1 MGLKKI
7 LGRLATTRCHVLIVE
22 APGHAPVRMAVEQDL
37 ARRGWVPA
45 LSPADA
51 DILCVCGEPAADLTQ
66 VLDRIWDELPS
77 PRART
82 TVVAAADIEGALTAC
97 ARELAD
103 PERQAAKAGARNND
117 AGSPDSGDH
126 GQMDDGDMGHSQMDH
141 GQMDDGQMDD
151 GEMDHGQMDHGSMDH
166 DPMDHGSM
174 DHGGM
179 DMPMPDGIA
188 LAGQGSDRDGLDL
201 DELQVPLGPVLPF
214 WPAGLVLRCT
224 LQGDVVMSAQAE
236 WLSTGPGAEATV
248 ADSRAVV
255 VHQTDLASRLL
266 RLAGSTDAAGRME
279 RIRNQALASGSAAA
293 SHGPLTA
300 ELSRLKRSF
309 LLRRSLRGVGRVGTD
324 APRPEAGTDAWDRLL
339 GMVEGAVSAAAGVYQ
354 PPSRLSRHL
363 DAALL
368 ADLAAGQ
375 ELGRVRLIVASLDL
389 SPVAAL
395 TAAAR

>member
-1 MGLKKI
+1 
-7 LGRLATTRCHVLIVE
+7 
-22 APGHAPVRMAVEQDL
+22 MAVEQDL
-37 ARRGWVPA
+37 VERGWVPA

-51 DILCVCGEPAADLTQ
+51 DILCLCGEPAADLAG

-82 TVVAAADIEGALTAC
+82 TVVAAADIDGALTAC

-103 PERQAAKAGARNND
+103 PERQASQAGARNND

-126 GQMDDGDMGHSQMDH
+126 GQMDDGD
-141 GQMDDGQMDD
+141 
-151 GEMDHGQMDHGSMDH
+151 
-166 DPMDHGSM
+166 MDHGSM

-201 DELQVPLGPVLPF
+201 DELQVPLGPVLPA

-324 APRPEAGTDAWDRLL
+324 APRPEAGTDVWDRLL
-339 GMVEGAVSAAAGVYQ
+339 GMVEAAVSAAAGVYQ
-354 PPSRLSRHL
+354 PPSRLSRQV

-368 ADLAAGQ
+368 ADLAAGL
-375 ELGRVRLIVASLDL
+375 ELGTVRLIVASFDL

>member
-1 MGLKKI
+1 MGLKNV

-22 APGHAPVRMAVEQDL
+22 APGYASVRMAVEQDL
-37 ARRGWVPA
+37 VRRGWVPA

-51 DILCVCGEPAADLTQ
+51 DILCVCGEPAADLAE
-66 VLDRIWDELPS
+66 VLSRIWDELPA

-82 TVVAAADIEGALTAC
+82 TVVSAADIDGALTAC
-97 ARELAD
+97 ARELAN
-103 PERQAAKAGARNND
+103 PELQAAQAGERKND
-117 AGSPDSGDH
+117 AGSPTAGDH
-126 GQMDDGDMGHSQMDH
+126 DAMDDGEMDH
-141 GQMDDGQMDD
+141 SQMDD
-151 GEMDHGQMDHGSMDH
+151 GEMDHSG
-166 DPMDHGSM
+166 M

-188 LAGQGSDRDGLDL
+188 LAGQGADRDGLDL

-214 WPAGLVLRCT
+214 WPAGLVLRCR

-236 WLSTGPGAEATV
+236 WLTVGPGAEATV
-248 ADSRAVV
+248 ADSRALI
-255 VHQTDLASRLL
+255 VHQTDLAARLL

-279 RIRNQALASGSAAA
+279 RIRNQVLAGSPAAA
-293 SHGPLTA
+293 SHEPLTI

-309 LLRRSLRGVGRVGTD
+309 LLRWALRGVGRID
-324 APRPEAGTDAWDRLL
+324 ADEPRPEAGTDAWDRLL
-339 GMVEGAVSAAAGVYQ
+339 GMVEGAVSAAAGVQQ
-354 PPSRLSRHL
+354 PPPRLSRHL

-375 ELGRVRLIVASLDL
+375 ELGTVRLIVASLDL

>member
-1 MGLKKI
+1 
-7 LGRLATTRCHVLIVE
+7 
-22 APGHAPVRMAVEQDL
+22 MAVEQDL
-37 ARRGWVPA
+37 VERGWVPA

-51 DILCVCGEPAADLTQ
+51 DILCVCGEPAADLAG

-82 TVVAAADIEGALTAC
+82 TVVAAADIDGALTAC

-103 PERQAAKAGARNND
+103 PERQASQAGARNND

-126 GQMDDGDMGHSQMDH
+126 GQMDDDDMDH
-141 GQMDDGQMDD
+141 S
-151 GEMDHGQMDHGSMDH
+151 QMDHGSMDH
-166 DPMDHGSM
+166 GGMG
-174 DHGGM
+174 HGGM

-188 LAGQGSDRDGLDL
+188 LAGQGADRDGLDL

-279 RIRNQALASGSAAA
+279 RIRNQALANGSTAA

-309 LLRRSLRGVGRVGTD
+309 LLRRALRDVGRVGTD

-354 PPSRLSRHL
+354 PPPRLSRQV

-368 ADLAAGQ
+368 ADLAAGH
-375 ELGRVRLIVASLDL
+375 ELGRVRLIVASFDL

>member
-1 MGLKKI
+1 MGLKNV

-22 APGHAPVRMAVEQDL
+22 APGYASVRMAVEQDL
-37 ARRGWVPA
+37 VRRGWVPA

-51 DILCVCGEPAADLTQ
+51 DILCVCGEPAADLAE
-66 VLDRIWDELPS
+66 VLSRIWDELPA

-82 TVVAAADIEGALTAC
+82 TVVSAADIDGALTAC
-97 ARELAD
+97 ARELAN
-103 PERQAAKAGARNND
+103 PELQAAQAGERKND
-117 AGSPDSGDH
+117 AGSPTAGDH
-126 GQMDDGDMGHSQMDH
+126 DA
-141 GQMDDGQMDD
+141 MDD
-151 GEMDHGQMDHGSMDH
+151 GEMDHSG
-166 DPMDHGSM
+166 M

-188 LAGQGSDRDGLDL
+188 LAGQGADRDGLDL

-214 WPAGLVLRCT
+214 WPAGLVLRCR

-236 WLSTGPGAEATV
+236 WLTVGPGAEATV

-255 VHQTDLASRLL
+255 VHQTDLAARLL
-266 RLAGSTDAAGRME
+266 RLAGSADAAGRME
-279 RIRNQALASGSAAA
+279 RIRNQALANGSTAA

-309 LLRRSLRGVGRVGTD
+309 LLRRALRGVGRVDTD
-324 APRPEAGTDAWDRLL
+324 EPRPEAGTDAWDRLL
-339 GMVEGAVSAAAGVYQ
+339 GMVEGAVSAAAGVQQ
-354 PPSRLSRHL
+354 PPPRLSRHL

>member
-1 MGLKKI
+1 M
-7 LGRLATTRCHVLIVE
+7 VE
-22 APGHAPVRMAVEQDL
+22 
-37 ARRGWVPA
+37 RGWVPA

-51 DILCVCGEPAADLTQ
+51 DILCVCGEPAADLAQ

-82 TVVAAADIEGALTAC
+82 TVVAAADIDGALTAC

-103 PERQAAKAGARNND
+103 PERQASQAGARNND
-117 AGSPDSGDH
+117 AGSPDCRDHGQMHDGDMDH
-126 GQMDDGDMGHSQMDH
+126 SQMDNGDMDDGDMDHSQMDNGQMDDGDMDDGDMDNGDMDDGDMDDGDMDNGDMDN
-141 GQMDDGQMDD
+141 GQMDDGD
-151 GEMDHGQMDHGSMDH
+151 MDHGG
-166 DPMDHGSM
+166 M

-179 DMPMPDGIA
+179 DMPMPDGIG
-188 LAGQGSDRDGLDL
+188 LAGQGADRDGLDL

-279 RIRNQALASGSAAA
+279 RIRNQALASGSSAA

-309 LLRRSLRGVGRVGTD
+309 LLRRSLRDVGRVGTD
-324 APRPEAGTDAWDRLL
+324 APRPEAGTDAWERLL
-339 GMVEGAVSAAAGVYQ
+339 GMVEAAVSAAAGVYQ
-354 PPSRLSRHL
+354 PPPRLSRHV

>member
-1 MGLKKI
+1 
-7 LGRLATTRCHVLIVE
+7 
-22 APGHAPVRMAVEQDL
+22 MAVEQDL
-37 ARRGWVPA
+37 VERGWVPA

-51 DILCVCGEPAADLTQ
+51 DILCVCGEPAADLAG

-82 TVVAAADIEGALTAC
+82 TVVAAADIDGALTAC

-103 PERQAAKAGARNND
+103 PERQASQAGARNND

-126 GQMDDGDMGHSQMDH
+126 GQMDDGDMDHSQMDH
-141 GQMDDGQMDD
+141 GQMDDGD
-151 GEMDHGQMDHGSMDH
+151 MDHGG
-166 DPMDHGSM
+166 M

-224 LQGDVVMSAQAE
+224 LQGDVVMSAQAD

-279 RIRNQALASGSAAA
+279 RIRNRALASGSSAA

-324 APRPEAGTDAWDRLL
+324 APRPEAGTDVWDRLL
-339 GMVEGAVSAAAGVYQ
+339 GMVEAAVSAAAGVYQ
-354 PPSRLSRHL
+354 PPSRLSRQV

-375 ELGRVRLIVASLDL
+375 ELGRVRLIVASFDL

>member
-117 AGSPDSGDH
+117 AGSPDSG
-126 GQMDDGDMGHSQMDH
+126 
-141 GQMDDGQMDD
+141 
-151 GEMDHGQMDHGSMDH
+151 DHGQMDHGSMDH